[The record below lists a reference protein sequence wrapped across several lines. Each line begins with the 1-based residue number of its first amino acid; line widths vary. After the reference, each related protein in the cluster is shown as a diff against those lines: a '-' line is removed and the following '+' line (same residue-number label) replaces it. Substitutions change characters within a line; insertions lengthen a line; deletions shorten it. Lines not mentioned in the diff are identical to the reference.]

1 MNKRGKNIDKK
12 IFKQIHRLTKQGW
25 LLSEIAEEFEISE
38 FTANQVLKFKKFC
51 DYEYYKEQK
60 RIAYYVNNYNEKRK
74 IKRNEKKNDK

>member
-38 FTANQVLKFKKFC
+38 FTVNQVLKFKKFR

-60 RIAYYVNNYNEKRK
+60 RIAYYVNNYTEKRK
-74 IKRNEKKNDK
+74 IKRNEKKNHK